1 MDERRRNPP
10 SELTSSLPRGTASD
24 AAAVPRVWAIMCYR
38 QGDNSQILALAE
50 ALGWPFEVKRLAYRW
65 FGYAID
71 VWRGTTLLGIDRGR
85 SSPLDPPWPDLIIS
99 ASMRNEPVC
108 RWIRTQS
115 GGRTRYVHM
124 GRTWG
129 RLESFDLVVTS
140 PEFRL
145 RKLPNVHHNALTL
158 TRVTPAKLAEAAATW
173 TPRLAHLPRPRI
185 AVFVGGYGG
194 PYVLDPEKARRLG
207 QDASAMARE
216 AGGSLLV
223 TTSARTKRA
232 SVQALK
238 AAISAP
244 CYFFRWAAKSADNP
258 FYGYL
263 ALADSFIVTCDSA
276 SMLAEACATRRP
288 VYMFDVGPHHSGAPR
303 MEEQGKTLGRQVS
316 AWWRLLD
323 LDRLKAFIYRQML
336 KVPPRRMTRD
346 IRLIHRFLIEQRRT
360 VWLGQPFPAWTPP
373 PLDEMTPTVAR
384 VRGLLGRTVEASGLG
399 TTSCQAAAEL
409 PTSL

>member
-1 MDERRRNPP
+1 
-10 SELTSSLPRGTASD
+10 
-24 AAAVPRVWAIMCYR
+24 MCYR

-50 ALGWPFEVKRLAYRW
+50 ALGWPFEVKRLAYRS

-85 SSPLDPPWPDLIIS
+85 SSPLDPPWPDLVIS

-158 TRVTPAKLAEAAATW
+158 TRVTSAKLAEAAATW

-194 PYVLDPEKARRLG
+194 PYAFDPGRARRLG

-216 AGGSLLV
+216 ARGSLLV

-232 SVQALK
+232 SVQALE
-238 AAISAP
+238 AAISVP
-244 CYFFRWAAKSADNP
+244 CHFFRWAAKSADNP

-288 VYMFDVGPHHSGAPR
+288 VYIFDLGPRRSGAPPKQP
-303 MEEQGKTLGRQVS
+303 EWETLGQRIS
-316 AWWRLLD
+316 RWWRHFD
-323 LDRLKAFIYRQML
+323 FDRVKAFIYRQML

-346 IRLIHRFLIEQRRT
+346 IRLIHHFLIDQRRA

-384 VRGLLGRTVEASGLG
+384 IRGLLGRAAQTAGDLG
-399 TTSCQAAAEL
+399 TTGCQTAAKL